1 MVDPKELI
9 ITGDLNFHLDDL
21 QDPETVKFLRILDDH
36 GLFQYVRE
44 PTHSGGHILDVVIV
58 RDSSSILHGEPCVTD
73 PGLYDKNS
81 NPAGDHLAISSKLSL
96 SKPTKERKAI
106 KFRKLRDIVISDL
119 TDSIRSSF
127 ELQKEENSV
136 ENSVHLYNT
145 TLQNSLVSLAPVQSK
160 VITIRPDCAWYTGEL
175 RAAKRERRKAERQM
189 RRTGLTVHKE
199 IFRSHCIQVS
209 KLAIRSKRSYY
220 SNKIVEMGKDQKQL
234 YRLTNRLMGK
244 RSDAVLPTHQSEEK
258 LANSFGDFFQS
269 KIQTIRNELC
279 NGIKVGID
287 PLQDDKEFTG
297 VYLHEFKPASQDE
310 IRAIIMSASP
320 KSCELDP
327 MPTFLLKSCLES
339 CLTLVTDSINQ
350 SLTQSVVPS
359 TFKQAVVRPLI
370 KKTGLDPEE
379 YRNYRP
385 VSNLSF
391 LSKVLEKVV
400 AKRLAHHLETNN
412 LHDNVQS
419 AYRPCHS
426 TETAL
431 LRWHW

>member
-1 MVDPKELI
+1 MFVHC
-9 ITGDLNFHLDDL
+9 LNGFSC
-21 QDPETVKFLRILDDH
+21 T
-36 GLFQYVRE
+36 FQSLY
-44 PTHSGGHILDVVIV
+44 IF
-58 RDSSSILHGEPCVTD
+58 SSSLHICTFP
-73 PGLYDKNS
+73 L
-81 NPAGDHLAISSKLSL
+81 I
-96 SKPTKERKAI
+96 
-106 KFRKLRDIVISDL
+106 
-119 TDSIRSSF
+119 
-127 ELQKEENSV
+127 
-136 ENSVHLYNT
+136 
-145 TLQNSLVSLAPVQSK
+145 
-160 VITIRPDCAWYTGEL
+160 
-175 RAAKRERRKAERQM
+175 
-189 RRTGLTVHKE
+189 
-199 IFRSHCIQVS
+199 
-209 KLAIRSKRSYY
+209 
-220 SNKIVEMGKDQKQL
+220 DQQIW
-234 YRLTNRLMGK
+234 
-244 RSDAVLPTHQSEEK
+244 

-297 VYLHEFKPASQDE
+297 VCLYEFKPATQDE

-339 CLTLVTDSINQ
+339 CLALVTDSINQ

-412 LHDNVQS
+412 LHDNVPS

-431 LRWHW
+431 LRVHHDVVAALDSGSCVALVMLDLSAAFDVIDHSILINRLEIGFGITGSALEWIKSYLSGRTQKHLFPETTILDAVYHKGLCWVQGYIPSFPDLLVTSVLKITYTIIVMLIIHKHILSLNPRTTGMTPL